1 MQRLGDKM
9 SSAFCSLDEAF
20 SAPPPPG
27 AKTKKKGAKREEQ
40 FVPTVLES
48 TPDTRQPPPEL
59 LHGTP
64 PTTAPSTKLEGSG
77 LQDFFPLPGETA
89 EPEEWQKAFTLEPS
103 RVPQALNYPIPVD
116 SKPTLWRQIPQPVA
130 ANITTTVGA
139 PIKQVAT
146 NMAGVPA
153 EFIQRLD
160 TLTKQIDA
168 LTMPSPFQSTAEL
181 FLFVAIGLLILLAI
195 DTLLRFATTI
205 VRKTQGGGGR
215 GSGWYRHSRYR
226 I

>member
-1 MQRLGDKM
+1 M

-20 SAPPPPG
+20 SAPPLPG
-27 AKTKKKGAKREEQ
+27 AKTKKKGVKREEQ

-59 LHGTP
+59 LHGAP
-64 PTTAPSTKLEGSG
+64 PSTAPNTKLEGSG

-103 RVPQALNYPIPVD
+103 RIPQALNYPIPVD
-116 SKPTLWRQIPQPVA
+116 NKPTLWRQIPQPVA
-130 ANITTTVGA
+130 VNTMTVGA
-139 PIKQVAT
+139 PIKQGAPVAT

-160 TLTKQIDA
+160 SLTKQIDA

-195 DTLLRFATTI
+195 DTLLRFATA
-205 VRKTQGGGGR
+205 VVSKKQGGGGLVF
-215 GSGWYRHSRYR
+215 SGRRSRYR

>member
-1 MQRLGDKM
+1 M

-27 AKTKKKGAKREEQ
+27 MKTKKKGAKRDGMEQ
-40 FVPTVLES
+40 FVPSVLES
-48 TPDTRQPPPEL
+48 TPDTHQPPPEL
-59 LHGTP
+59 LHGAP

-77 LQDFFPLPGETA
+77 LQEFFPLPGETA

-116 SKPTLWRQIPQPVA
+116 NKPTLWRQIPQP
-130 ANITTTVGA
+130 IA
-139 PIKQVAT
+139 PIKQSAPVAT
-146 NMAGVPA
+146 NMAAVPA
-153 EFIQRLD
+153 EFVQRLD
-160 TLTKQIDA
+160 ALTKQIDA

-195 DTLLRFATTI
+195 DTLLRFATA
-205 VRKTQGGGGR
+205 VSKKQGGGGVHLGR
-215 GSGWYRHSRYR
+215 YSRYR

>member
-1 MQRLGDKM
+1 M

-27 AKTKKKGAKREEQ
+27 GKSKKKGLKREEQ

-59 LHGTP
+59 LHGAP
-64 PTTAPSTKLEGSG
+64 PTTAPNTKLEGSG

-89 EPEEWQKAFTLEPS
+89 EPDEWQKAFTLEPS

-116 SKPTLWRQIPQPVA
+116 NKPTLWRQIPQPVA
-130 ANITTTVGA
+130 ANITTDGA
-139 PIKQVAT
+139 PIKQVAPVT
-146 NMAGVPA
+146 GVPA

-160 TLTKQIDA
+160 ALTKQIDA

-195 DTLLRFATTI
+195 DTLLRFATA
-205 VRKTQGGGGR
+205 VVSKKQGGGGLVFTGR
-215 GSGWYRHSRYR
+215 RSRYM